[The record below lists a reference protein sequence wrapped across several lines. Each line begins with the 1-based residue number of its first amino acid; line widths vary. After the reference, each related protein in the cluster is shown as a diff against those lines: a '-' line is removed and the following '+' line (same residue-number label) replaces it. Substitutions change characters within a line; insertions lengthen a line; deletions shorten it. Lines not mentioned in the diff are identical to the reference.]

1 MLKLNSGSIM
11 KIKRVFV
18 WLCGIAI
25 ILPFIVGVTPSLQWG
40 DTPLKTKL
48 PPIIIT
54 GESTFKIFESRR
66 IPIPSPFLPGG
77 KVRPIIVVSPT
88 AEPTIPEESKRQPT
102 PQTPGCA
109 YRNSLTSKVASL
121 FKGAEAYEK
130 RGKYLFLNRRYQEA
144 IETFFHLIETYPESP
159 RVGEA
164 NFWIAES
171 YFQMDDMAKATRY
184 YRMTVRQYPSS
195 SYADYAVYSL
205 GWIAYRQK
213 SFDQAAKL
221 FRQGVLSYPT
231 SPIYDHM
238 LFWLAES
245 YLHENKIDGAEE
257 FFHKVLKNSSAP
269 LLTIPARFEIARIEF
284 IKKAYKDSRDTLNDL
299 LTRRP
304 PDSLLPKIYL
314 LRGWCEYFLKDGQAL
329 STFDKVIS
337 APGIP
342 KTLKEEAE
350 YGKALSAI
358 QQQRPKLAESLLKIL
373 GDKSPWYGEIAL
385 ELAHFYFGKRQY
397 EEAERFCRMIMQFF
411 PKTPFLEKAIMIMGN
426 SAYNTKAYA
435 SAVEYY
441 TRVVLGKV
449 DHLKPMAMFAKGLS
463 FYQLGRFRDAIDCWE
478 RLLKR
483 YPHFA
488 HASAARYW
496 LGSAYLN
503 THHAKPATALFGQ
516 LRGEPSLHAR
526 ALLQLSEYWFS
537 QQQWQEALKS
547 LKRFLQLYPNNR
559 SYAVYAKGMMG
570 EIYFNLRKY
579 QAAIRWL
586 SAARHSP
593 GILKDL
599 EYRAKVTFIL
609 GKIYYRLGNFKQA
622 IAYFHEVAMRLPRNS
637 FSDDAQ
643 YWQSL
648 SYYSQQAFH
657 AAIQSFKQLLTAFPQ
672 SPLRA
677 KVLMKLGDCYYNL
690 KDYARSD
697 AYYQK
702 AAALSGDSKTIRE
715 NAAYGRILSLYQ
727 QGSYA
732 RFLRES
738 DAFLHQFPHSAL
750 SLNVIQLLSEYY
762 ERQGNLDKEID
773 LLEGYLKSHHLGH
786 QADTIR
792 LKLAR
797 LFEKKGLYDS
807 ALVQL
812 QLVSGR
818 SHRNPFSGVA
828 EKEMGDLYFEQKLFN
843 QAIIHYQRY
852 LASGK
857 LPQDMK
863 RYVKRQLTVAFIRS
877 NRLKN
882 AKIELDAGLKSYGID
897 WAAPLYLQ
905 LGRVYQE
912 RKMYRSALQAYKQ
925 AANSPNPSVKCHA
938 LVSVANIYRKKRK
951 YDKSLKTL
959 LMVRYS
965 YAECRRTSERA
976 LLRLAVLFGKKGRK
990 EDARQLLSALAK
1002 SHDKKIRRLA
1012 RKALNRLH

>member
-1 MLKLNSGSIM
+1 M
-11 KIKRVFV
+11 KIKRFFA
-18 WLCGIAI
+18 CACAIAL
-25 ILPFIVGVTPSLQWG
+25 ILPFLIGVTPSLQWG

-48 PPIIIT
+48 PPIVIT

-77 KVRPIIVVSPT
+77 KVRPVIVVSPT
-88 AEPTIPEESKRQPT
+88 AEPTIPEENKRQPT

-109 YRNSLTSKVASL
+109 YRNSITTKVATL

-130 RGKYLFLNRRYQEA
+130 RGKYLFLNHRYQEA
-144 IETFFHLIETYPESP
+144 IETFSHLIETYPESL
-159 RVGEA
+159 RLGEA

-171 YFQMDDMAKATRY
+171 YFQMDDIPNATRF
-184 YRMTVRQYPSS
+184 YRNTVRKYPSS
-195 SYADYAVYSL
+195 SYADYATYSL
-205 GWIAYRQK
+205 GWIAYRK
-213 SFDQAAKL
+213 KAYNEAERL
-221 FRQGVLSYPT
+221 FRNGVLSYPN

-245 YLHENKIDGAEE
+245 YLHENKMNEAEKV
-257 FFHKVLKNSSAP
+257 FHKVLKNSSDS
-269 LLTIPARFEIARIEF
+269 LLTTPARFEIARIEF
-284 IKKAYKDSRDTLNDL
+284 IRKDYKNAGITLEDL
-299 LTRRP
+299 LKRQP
-304 PDSLLPKIYL
+304 PNSLLPKIYL
-314 LRGWCEYFLKDGQAL
+314 LKGWCEYFLRNSQAL
-329 STFDKVIS
+329 STFDKVITY
-337 APGIP
+337 PEITV
-342 KTLKEEAE
+342 TLKEEAE

-358 QQQRPKLAESLLKIL
+358 QQRRPKLAISLLKIL
-373 GDKSPWYGEIAL
+373 GATSPWYGEVAL
-385 ELAHFYFGKRQY
+385 ELAHYYFGKQQY
-397 EEAERFCRMIMQFF
+397 KEAERFCRKIIQSYA
-411 PKTPFLEKAIMIMGN
+411 KTPFLEKATMIMGN
-426 SAYNTKAYA
+426 CAYDTKAYA

-449 DHLKPMAMFAKGLS
+449 NHLKPMAMFAKGLS

-478 RLLKR
+478 QLLKQ

-488 HASAARYW
+488 HAPDARYW

-503 THHAKPATALFGQ
+503 IHHAKPATVLFEQ
-516 LRGEPSLHAR
+516 LRGIPNLHAR

-537 QQQWQEALKS
+537 QQQWQNALKS
-547 LKRFLQLYPNNR
+547 LKQFLKLYPKNKT
-559 SYAVYAKGMMG
+559 YAVYAKGMMG

-586 SAARHSP
+586 SSARHSH
-593 GILKDL
+593 GILNDR
-599 EYRAKVTFIL
+599 EYRAKVTFLL

-622 IAYFHEVAMRLPRNS
+622 IAYFHEVALRLPRNS

-648 SYYSQQAFH
+648 SYYSQQSFQ
-657 AAIQSFKQLLTAFPQ
+657 AAIQSFKQLLAAFPQ

-677 KVLMKLGDCYYNL
+677 KALMKLGDCYYNL
-690 KDYARSD
+690 KDYAKSD

-702 AAALSGDSKTIRE
+702 AAAVGGGSRTIRE

-727 QGSYA
+727 QANFS

-738 DAFLHQFPHSAL
+738 DTFLRRFPNSAL

-762 ERQGNLDKEID
+762 ERQGNLDREID

-797 LFEKKGLYDS
+797 LFAKKGLYDS

-812 QLVSGR
+812 RLVSGR

-828 EKEMGDLYFEQKLFN
+828 EKEMGDLYFKQKLFH

-852 LASGK
+852 LALGK
-857 LPQDMK
+857 LPQEME
-863 RYVKRQLTVAFIRS
+863 RYVKRQLAIAFIRS
-877 NRLKN
+877 NRFRN
-882 AKIELDAGLKSYGID
+882 AKIEVDSGLKSYGLG

-905 LGRVYQE
+905 LGQAYQLK
-912 RKMYRSALQAYKQ
+912 KMYRSALQAYKQ
-925 AANSPNPSVKCHA
+925 AANSLDPSIKCHA
-938 LVSVANIYRKKRK
+938 LVSMADIYRKTRK

-965 YAECRRTSERA
+965 YTECRHTSEKA
-976 LLRLAVLFGKKGRK
+976 LLKLAILFGRKGRK
-990 EDARQLLSALAK
+990 EDARQLLTALTK

-1012 RKALNRLH
+1012 KKALNRLH